1 MNKKFFSLLSILVV
15 NLILIVLVIVVAE
28 AASFH
33 ILQAR
38 DHNFYYKFHDKKFD
52 DKYWQGD
59 FHRQFRPVERQ
70 NNKKGSI
77 ILFGCCMTYGVGIND
92 DNQTLSHY
100 ISKYTKRTTY
110 NRGIPG
116 WGLQH
121 MYYQLTNPN
130 FKNEIDVKPDYI
142 IYTFIKDHYR
152 RLYMN
157 SSANEP
163 YYLKYK
169 IKNNK
174 LVKVDESLIN
184 RSLVAYL
191 ARSVYCDKHY
201 DSDLVDYYFI
211 QSYQQAKKLWPDVK
225 FVIFN
230 LDGEYPLKNDSI
242 LTQNGIQIVDIPKF
256 SKNQSVDK
264 LPDYWGDDSGHPSG
278 KYWELVIP
286 NALKEIKW

>member
-1 MNKKFFSLLSILVV
+1 MAKKIFSLLSILFTNVV
-15 NLILIVLVIVVAE
+15 LIVLVFVCAE
-28 AASFH
+28 TVSFH
-33 ILQAR
+33 ILQ
-38 DHNFYYKFHDKKFD
+38 DMDPNFHYKFMDEKFD
-52 DKYWQGD
+52 RKYQQGD
-59 FHRQFRPVERQ
+59 FHRDFRPVERK

-77 ILFGCCMTYGVGIND
+77 ILFGCCMTYGVGIDD

-100 ISKYTKRTTY
+100 ISKYTNRTTY
-110 NRGIPG
+110 NRSIPG

-130 FKNEIDVKPDYI
+130 FKKEIDVKPDYI

-184 RSLVAYL
+184 RSLLAYL
-191 ARSVYCDKHY
+191 ARSVYCNHHY
-201 DSDLVDYYFI
+201 DADLVDYYFI
-211 QSYQQAKKLWPDVK
+211 QSYKQAKKLWPDVK
-225 FVIFN
+225 FIIFN
-230 LDGEYPLKNDSI
+230 LDDEYPLKNDSI
-242 LTQNGIQIVDIPKF
+242 LTENGIQIVDIPQF
-256 SKNQSVDK
+256 SDNESIEK
-264 LPDYWGDDSGHPSG
+264 LPDYWGDDSGHPAG
-278 KYWELVIP
+278 KYWEWVIP
-286 NALKEIKW
+286 SALKEVKW